1 MAVPLTY
8 PRNRKKRF
16 VWPFSK
22 QHRHLRSMQKAGKSA
37 KFGSFKY
44 SAADL
49 YEKRELHRLQRDWPL
64 LTAAI
69 VTTRYPPSKLY
80 ILA

>member
-1 MAVPLTY
+1 MFRLPTS
-8 PRNRKKRF
+8 RHRKKRF

-22 QHRHLRSMQKAGKSA
+22 QHRHLRSMQKAGKAA

-49 YEKRELHRLQRDWPL
+49 YEKRESPIPC
-64 LTAAI
+64 LTAF
-69 VTTRYPPSKLY
+69 V
-80 ILA
+80 